1 MLFSTVAVQQG
12 LPFHS
17 LVSAS
22 KGAIEGLTRAL
33 AAEFAPKIR
42 VNAIAPSL
50 TDTPLAENLLNS
62 DAKREAN
69 AARHPLKRVG
79 EATDIAH
86 MAAFLLSD
94 NASWISG
101 QVLHVDG
108 GISSLRV

>member
-1 MLFSTVAVQQG
+1 MTAHRVMMKISGMQQDDDDDDDDASDPAG
-12 LPFHS
+12 NKADIVHLPVPQINGRH
-17 LVSAS
+17 
-22 KGAIEGLTRAL
+22 
-33 AAEFAPKIR
+33 
-42 VNAIAPSL
+42 
-50 TDTPLAENLLNS
+50 
-62 DAKREAN
+62 DATQREAN